1 MGILIYHCVTV
12 NITPKS
18 LTSRKAKTSPKKR
31 TMAKKSNKIGKKNMS
46 PKKSSKKNKE
56 GKKKRT
62 APAALVKVMNV
73 SAPLADIIGVI
84 RASRPQAIKG
94 LWAYIKKHDLQDR
107 SQKQYFTPVAKME
120 KVFGKSK
127 MKAIHMSKFLSA
139 NLKD

>member
-1 MGILIYHCVTV
+1 MG
-12 NITPKS
+12 
-18 LTSRKAKTSPKKR
+18 RRAKTSPKKG
-31 TMAKKSNKIGKKNMS
+31 TMAKKSNKIGKK
-46 PKKSSKKNKE
+46 
-56 GKKKRT
+56 KRV

-73 SAPLADIIGVI
+73 SAPLADIIGVK

-107 SQKQYFTPVAKME
+107 NQKQYFTPDAKME

-139 NLKD
+139 NL